1 MVKMGTSSPG
11 IHSPSKGYSGKWL
24 IGPVCRESPIKGIIT
39 SAVFHCGFMALQHD
53 WESMC
58 IALLVVMD
66 CCLALTLSKNS
77 SKSKSSLDLH
87 TIRKYNNENVPEYT
101 LQSILNPTQQCLY
114 TLLLLCI
121 YACFVIQHDMCSTIK
136 PSQRERFEA
145 YTILHQLWCY

>member
-1 MVKMGTSSPG
+1 MVKLGTSSPG

-87 TIRKYNNENVPEYT
+87 TIRKYNNVQC
-101 LQSILNPTQQCLY
+101 QSIHYNLFQSPLNNACIY
-114 TLLLLCI
+114 FCYFVCLLC
-121 YACFVIQHDMCSTIK
+121 CTI
-136 PSQRERFEA
+136 
-145 YTILHQLWCY
+145 

>member
-1 MVKMGTSSPG
+1 MVKLGTSSPG

-53 WESMC
+53 WESMY

-77 SKSKSSLDLH
+77 SKSKSSLDLY
-87 TIRKYNNENVPEYT
+87 TIRNTCIIMYSARVYITIYSRAHSTMPVYT
-101 LQSILNPTQQCLY
+101 SV
-114 TLLLLCI
+114 TL
-121 YACFVIQHDMCSTIK
+121 YACFVIQYDMCSTTK
-136 PSQRERFEA
+136 PS
-145 YTILHQLWCY
+145 